1 MLRQRKFQKFVVIG
15 LASAM
20 IAPAGAA
27 ARAADEHISSAAPA
41 AAVQDLRAP
50 DQVAPAA
57 QPPAQ
62 DMRAPD
68 QVAPA
73 AQPQGK
79 TANVLVPPVQAAQ
92 DLRAPDQV
100 APAATNSKHPTG
112 VASNAAPTWPV
123 HPQTLTPPKASS
135 DDGIDTGWFVG
146 LGGLALVAIM
156 GTGSFFLIRARSPKR
171 AHA

>member
-20 IAPAGAA
+20 LAPAGAA
-27 ARAADEHISSAAPA
+27 AQPADEHISSAAPA
-41 AAVQDLRAP
+41 AGVQDLRAP
-50 DQVAPAA
+50 DQVAPAG

-73 AQPQGK
+73 TSTK
-79 TANVLVPPVQAAQ
+79 H
-92 DLRAPDQV
+92 RA
-100 APAATNSKHPTG
+100 G
-112 VASNAAPTWPV
+112 VASNPAPTWPV
-123 HPQTLTPPKASS
+123 HPQTLTPSKASS

-156 GTGSFFLIRARSPKR
+156 GTGSFFLIRARSPKG

>member
-15 LASAM
+15 LASAV

-27 ARAADEHISSAAPA
+27 AQPADEHISSAAPA

-50 DQVAPAA
+50 DQVAPAG

-73 AQPQGK
+73 AH
-79 TANVLVPPVQAAQ
+79 PPAQ
-92 DLRAPDQV
+92 DMRAPDQV
-100 APAATNSKHPTG
+100 APATSTKHRAG
-112 VASNAAPTWPV
+112 VASNPAPTWPV
-123 HPQTLTPPKASS
+123 HPQTLTPSKASS

-156 GTGSFFLIRARSPKR
+156 GTGSFFLIRARSPKG

>member
-20 IAPAGAA
+20 IAPAAA
-27 ARAADEHISSAAPA
+27 AAQPADEHISSAAPA

-57 QPPAQ
+57 QP
-62 DMRAPD
+62 
-68 QVAPA
+68 
-73 AQPQGK
+73 QGK
-79 TANVLVPPVQAAQ
+79 TANVLAPAVQAAQ
-92 DLRAPDQV
+92 DLRAPDRV
-100 APAATNSKHPTG
+100 APAATNSKQPTG